1 MDSAERLDG
10 WLPLAALRER
20 LSESMRSLGGLALLT
35 ARVARQALRWPLDLR
50 ALSQQIESIGVRSMS
65 VVLLTA
71 VFSSM
76 VITVQF
82 ELQLARFGAKEWT
95 GNAVGVTL
103 ARELGPVLTALM
115 VGGRVG
121 AGIAAE
127 LGSMA
132 VTEQIDAVRALGAD
146 PMRKLV
152 VPRVLATLLVLP
164 LMTAMAI
171 VIGLVRARC
180 IRRALEPDVHVTYF
194 INAALRS
201 DDPAG
206 SVLGAG
212 QDRVLRLQHLDR
224 RLLPRPATRTAARSA
239 SASRRPRAVVISSVV
254 TLVVRLLPDQALH
267 RLRLGGA
274 VSTTRRRE
282 RSVASSS
289 ERLERALR
297 QHLRSSRA

>member
-1 MDSAERLDG
+1 MEETRPTLPPPPLTRLRDAVSDSLEA
-10 WLPLAALRER
+10 
-20 LSESMRSLGGLALLT
+20 LGGVGLLT
-35 ARVARQALRWPLDLR
+35 ARVARQAVHWPPDVR
-50 ALSQQIESIGVRSMS
+50 ALVQQIESIGVRSMS

-82 ELQLARFGAKEWT
+82 LLQLARFGAKEWT

-146 PMRKLV
+146 PVRKLI
-152 VPRVLATLLVLP
+152 VPRVLATLIVLP

-171 VIGLVRARC
+171 VIGVAAAAV
-180 IRRALEPDVHVTYF
+180 IAALEPDINAAYF

-201 DDPAG
+201 TTIPDLFSGLSKTFFFGFNIAI
-206 SVLGAG
+206 VACYLGMNTHGGTVGVG
-212 QDRVLRLQHLDR
+212 QS
-224 RLLPRPATRTAARSA
+224 TTK
-239 SASRRPRAVVISSVV
+239 AVVVSSVV
-254 TLVVRLLPDQALH
+254 TLVSDFFLTKLFITF
-267 RLRLGGA
+267 GWGA
-274 VSTTRRRE
+274 
-282 RSVASSS
+282 
-289 ERLERALR
+289 
-297 QHLRSSRA
+297 Q